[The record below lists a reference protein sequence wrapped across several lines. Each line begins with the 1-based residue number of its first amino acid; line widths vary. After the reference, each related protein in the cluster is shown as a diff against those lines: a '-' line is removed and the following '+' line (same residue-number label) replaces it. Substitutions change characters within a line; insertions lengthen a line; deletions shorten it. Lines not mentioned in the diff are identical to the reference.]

1 MTNKKLKV
9 YFYASGWDPREDTVK
24 PGETSDEWLHL
35 DEGDILE
42 IRETEERNR
51 N

>member
-1 MTNKKLKV
+1 MTGKTLKI
-9 YFYASGWDPREDTVK
+9 YFHLPGWDPREDTVK

-42 IRETEERNR
+42 IRDIGEKI
-51 N
+51 